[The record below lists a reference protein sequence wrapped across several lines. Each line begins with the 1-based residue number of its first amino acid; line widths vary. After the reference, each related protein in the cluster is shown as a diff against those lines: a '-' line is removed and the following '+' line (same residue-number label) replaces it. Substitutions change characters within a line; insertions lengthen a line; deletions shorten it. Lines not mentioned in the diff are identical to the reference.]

1 MQARLSFK
9 AYRALVESHDFSNLT
24 PYHQYKTEDGHDVH
38 VHVFRDGDHK
48 TAIFHNNT
56 LGAITKIVAFPHN
69 SNLSKEELTHAGKEV
84 KHDDIMEA
92 AAPSLDADTA
102 GKVAE
107 VALAKEKKI

>member
-56 LGAITKIVAFPHN
+56 LGAITKIVSFPHS
-69 SNLSKEELTHAGKEV
+69 SNLSKEELMHAGKEV
-84 KHDDIMEA
+84 KHDGSDHRNCICNKHGTTGTL
-92 AAPSLDADTA
+92 PTSLNRRF
-102 GKVAE
+102 
-107 VALAKEKKI
+107 